1 MGLGY
6 HHTSDAPFSVACHRY
21 AHPAQ
26 SPVAL
31 FEPSTMSLLAF
42 GINHKTAPVAIRER
56 VAFTPDR
63 VDYALHQLASHS
75 AIQEAAILS
84 TCNRTEIY
92 LGMDRPETDEV
103 LGWLADFH
111 QLPNRDLLPYTYA
124 HPDQVAVRH
133 ILRVASGLDSLIL
146 GEPQI
151 LGQMKAAYTVARDA
165 GTISTRLDRLFQHTF
180 AVAKQVRTDT
190 AIGSSPVSV
199 AFAAVGLARQIFS
212 TLTARTALLIGAGE
226 TIELAARH
234 LRQNGIGRIIV
245 ANRTLERAHLLATEL
260 GGYAIALHEI
270 ENHLAEAD
278 IVISSTASPQPI
290 LTKSTVEAAIKIRRH
305 RPIFM
310 VDIAVPRDIESEVGK
325 LADVYLYTVDDLTEV
340 IQENLRSRQEA
351 AKQAEEIIDVQVAA
365 FMGWIQSLDAVS
377 TICAYRA
384 HAESLR
390 DLELERAQ
398 RMLAAG
404 RDPAEVLR
412 LLARGLTNKF
422 LHRPCTQLRQAA
434 YEGRTEILSIAQEL
448 FDLGE

>member
-1 MGLGY
+1 
-6 HHTSDAPFSVACHRY
+6 
-21 AHPAQ
+21 
-26 SPVAL
+26 
-31 FEPSTMSLLAF
+31 MSLLAF

-63 VDYALHQLASHS
+63 IEHALHQLAANDST
-75 AIQEAAILS
+75 QEAAILS

-92 LGMDRPETDEV
+92 LGMESPKTEE
-103 LGWLADFH
+103 LLEWLANFH
-111 QLPNRDLLPYTYA
+111 QLSGRDLAPYVYA
-124 HPDQVAVRH
+124 YPDHAAVRH

-151 LGQMKAAYTVARDA
+151 LGQMKLAYTAARNA
-165 GTISTRLDRLFQHTF
+165 GTISNLLDRLFQHTF

-190 AIGSSPVSV
+190 AIGNSPVSV
-199 AFAAVGLARQIFS
+199 AFAAVSLARQIFS
-212 TLTARTALLIGAGE
+212 TLSERTALLIGAGE
-226 TIELAARH
+226 TIELTARH

-245 ANRTLERAHLLATEL
+245 ANRTLERAHLLAAEL
-260 GGYAIALHEI
+260 GGYAIALNEI
-270 ENHLAEAD
+270 PDHLAEAD
-278 IVISSTASPQPI
+278 IVISSTASPEPI
-290 LTKSTVEAAIKIRRH
+290 LGKATVASAIKVRRH
-305 RPIFM
+305 RPMFM
-310 VDIAVPRDIESEVGK
+310 VDIAVPRDIEPGVGD
-325 LADVYLYTVDDLTEV
+325 LSDVYLYTVDDLQEV

-351 AKQAEEIIDVQVAA
+351 AKQAEEIIDVQVTV
-365 FMGWIQSLDAVS
+365 FMGWVQSLEAVA

-384 HAESLR
+384 QAESLR

-434 YEGRTEILSIAQEL
+434 YDGRTEILTVAQKL
-448 FDLGE
+448 FDLGG